1 MWHDS
6 AISGGLQDRVQEL
19 AQQLAASQAEAEAAR
34 EAAEAG
40 QAMASEMQ
48 RLAEDNALLASRTR
62 QMEIDLQVRH
72 AGCYAAASC
81 LSKSACPAKQ
91 GREGT
96 LYERAGGM
104 FCFR

>member
-1 MWHDS
+1 M
-6 AISGGLQDRVQEL
+6 QEL
-19 AQQLAASQAEAEAAR
+19 AGQLAASQAEAEAAR

-72 AGCYAAASC
+72 AECRAATRR
-81 LSKSACPAKQ
+81 LRKIPGQPSKVDGVNP
-91 GREGT
+91 
-96 LYERAGGM
+96 
-104 FCFR
+104 